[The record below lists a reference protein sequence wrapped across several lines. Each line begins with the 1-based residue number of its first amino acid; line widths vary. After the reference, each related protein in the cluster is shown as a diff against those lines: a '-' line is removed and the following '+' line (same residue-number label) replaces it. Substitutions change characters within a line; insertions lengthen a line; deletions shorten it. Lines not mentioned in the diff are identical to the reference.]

1 MGVSSVSNQKT
12 IQQIIDETA
21 ASNTSKRNTGQLGKD
36 EFLSLLVTQLQ
47 YQDPLNPQED
57 KEFIAQM
64 AQFSALE
71 QMQNLNSSY
80 SATQA
85 FSLIGKNITA
95 NLKDGS
101 SGSVRLVQGEV
112 TSVRMQGSKAFVV
125 VNNQD
130 IPVEDVT
137 EVNNGYYSLNTSN
150 LSEFTGLI
158 GYDCSGYVYDPNTAE
173 IVKVNGV
180 VKEISKGAYENYAVM
195 DGVTVNVAAINSSYE
210 SIDRNYRKTYLE
222 NNIGHEVSLIISDAS
237 GNEVPVTA
245 ILKDF
250 NVSASGSITAVLDD
264 LYVPVD
270 GIMNIRP
277 AKAQSETVEQS
288 KTEAQTETQTET
300 ETEDDV
306 TL

>member
-300 ETEDDV
+300 QTEDDV